1 MTQVEAR
8 SALAKVGIKRPL
20 PSAGHHETEPVKA
33 FKVNHSPDVPVDAP
47 SALDVQQLISNLQ
60 NSKRELGVLLHE
72 PSNAGSSRL
81 LADISSTIQDISLA
95 IESDQE

>member
-1 MTQVEAR
+1 MPRLR
-8 SALAKVGIKRPL
+8 SIDFVYIPYLLHCLLFGL
-20 PSAGHHETEPVKA
+20 Q
-33 FKVNHSPDVPVDAP
+33 VNHSPDVPVDAP